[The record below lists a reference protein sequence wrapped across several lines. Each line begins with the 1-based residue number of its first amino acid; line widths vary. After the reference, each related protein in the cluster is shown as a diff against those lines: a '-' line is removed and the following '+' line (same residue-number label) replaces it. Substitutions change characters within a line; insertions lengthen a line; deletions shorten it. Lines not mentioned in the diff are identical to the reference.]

1 VAYLRTVAS
10 GNGAKIAS
18 AVKIVKAILRKLYSF
33 ANNGAVYIR
42 AIVCVCKQWRCVY
55 ICILRKRQKE
65 GERERKKKKS
75 EKREREG
82 ERE

>member
-33 ANNGAVYIR
+33 ANNGAVYI
-42 AIVCVCKQWRCVY
+42 Y
-55 ICILRKRQKE
+55 IYIEKETERRRKREK
-65 GERERKKKKS
+65 GKKRAR
-75 EKREREG
+75 KREREG